1 MKSSILRTLSFCG
14 LMALTLS
21 ACQLGTT
28 STDNSTGDVATAIA
42 STSSQ
47 LASGSSFSLS
57 GTTSTSTGTG
67 SNATGMGPGGH
78 HKGPGGPHDH
88 GMLDG
93 TSFLAIDD
101 NLLAIID
108 AETAGDF
115 RGMRMHAIGGATVTN
130 YDASGNVVTMTPP
143 TQNSGPE
150 GCSFSGKQFP
160 KFDSLLA
167 KIAKTVIDY
176 GSGVTQTHG
185 TTSITR
191 SGKMTITR
199 SGSGTSHT
207 ETITFDNY
215 KVNGSLIQGTK
226 TRISSMDET
235 TGNGTSSTSVDGGK
249 ITFSD
254 GTTASWTST
263 RKRTSSIT
271 LDAYN
276 RPSSGTI
283 STDGSTIVTGSD
295 GSTIY
300 SHNITKTLVEN
311 VACGPER
318 HGPVSGVVEA
328 AYKSDKVS
336 VDFGD
341 GSCSNRTVTVTLNGV
356 STTQTIGF

>member
-1 MKSSILRTLSFCG
+1 MKSSFLKPFALAG
-14 LMALTLS
+14 LMALAMT
-21 ACQLGTT
+21 ACKLG
-28 STDNSTGDVATAIA
+28 STPDNSAGDTASAVA

-47 LASGSSFSLS
+47 LASSSSFSLS
-57 GTTSTSTGTG
+57 GTSTSTGSG
-67 SNATGMGPGGH
+67 MSGPGGMGPGGH
-78 HKGPGGPHDH
+78 HGPGGPHDH

-115 RGMRMHAIGGATVTN
+115 RGMRMHEMGGATVTN
-130 YDASGNVVTMTPP
+130 YDASGNVVTMAPP
-143 TQNSGPE
+143 PMNGGGPE

-176 GSGVTQTHG
+176 GSGVTMSHG

-191 SGKMTITR
+191 SGKMIITR
-199 SGSGTSHT
+199 SGSGTTHT
-207 ETITFDNY
+207 EVITFDSY

-226 TRISSMDET
+226 TRISTFDAT
-235 TGNGTSSTSVDGGK
+235 TGNGISSTSVTDGK

-254 GTTASWTST
+254 GTSATWTSA

-271 LDAYN
+271 LDADN

-283 STDGSTIVTGSD
+283 STDGSTVVTGAD
-295 GSTIY
+295 GTTIY
-300 SHNITKTLVEN
+300 SHNITKTLIEN
-311 VACGPER
+311 IACGPER

-356 STTQTIGF
+356 ATTQTIGF